1 MTGMSALLRVEMIVI
16 ALLAVFIIVHN
27 VNRKRLRIQYSF
39 AWLLIALAMLGAAL
53 FPGAVSWLCGV
64 LGLETPSNLIYLV
77 AILVLM
83 LISFFQTMLI
93 SRQADQIKRLI
104 QIVSIEKFLAEGG
117 ADCHEEEESG
127 H

>member
-1 MTGMSALLRVEMIVI
+1 MTGMSTLLRAEMIAV
-16 ALLAVFIIVHN
+16 ALLAVYIIVHN
-27 VNRKRLRIQYSF
+27 VNRKKLRIQYSF
-39 AWLLIALAMLGAAL
+39 VWLLIALSMLGAAL

-83 LISFFQTMLI
+83 LISF

-104 QIVSIEKFLAEGG
+104 QIVSIEKFIAEGEG
-117 ADCHEEEESG
+117 AGHEEEGSG